1 MIREPEI
8 YMFHFTDSYIIC
20 KEKGERKKQPK
31 KKRKSHIFQNAQVA
45 KKKKGKSFKKNAQ
58 AIHFIP

>member
-1 MIREPEI
+1 
-8 YMFHFTDSYIIC
+8 MFHFTDSYIIC

-31 KKRKSHIFQNAQVA
+31 KKKKVA
-45 KKKKGKSFKKNAQ
+45 YFSECTSRKKKKGKSFKKNAQ